1 MYWYIHMCRYDM
13 KRRGWKLPLDVFV
26 YWGTLSQWAVR
37 KQGLRTRWLSGHLAV
52 PFPEPHLLQNWMWKC
67 YQAPVLSG
75 CTVLTRYKMQP
86 MRSPSLGINEESH
99 GIGKHHLMS
108 GIFTAVIWNIQ
119 CWLQDTEE
127 AFHSLVLRNID
138 LLKGSDGCSFPCG
151 QRRKCHLS
159 PGVSPISPSH
169 QHLLCFRLTAGLQFT
184 DSSRDFLPEYNL
196 LQVVCLTE
204 QAMDVFIHVRLH
216 VCVNVSVPLTHA
228 PVQFF

>member
-86 MRSPSLGINEESH
+86 MRSTPYTSLAPTCHAFLLHHWGNLQHFPYMSSVWSDGRVMRLAQLSFLSYSLLQPAVHCSNSLG
-99 GIGKHHLMS
+99 S
-108 GIFTAVIWNIQ
+108 GERVWLPTENCIVPFTTRWRISGVCLWY
-119 CWLQDTEE
+119 
-127 AFHSLVLRNID
+127 
-138 LLKGSDGCSFPCG
+138 
-151 QRRKCHLS
+151 LS
-159 PGVSPISPSH
+159 RVPLCLPGVLYKTITSQNH
-169 QHLLCFRLTAGLQFT
+169 
-184 DSSRDFLPEYNL
+184 
-196 LQVVCLTE
+196 
-204 QAMDVFIHVRLH
+204 
-216 VCVNVSVPLTHA
+216 
-228 PVQFF
+228 